1 MVLKCDSRLTLK
13 LRSTSA
19 GDRSSKV
26 WPLTIPALLIRMVGR
41 PSCVCSQFLAGEI
54 IRSHSLCL
62 CAQTRYSTYV
72 FFYPLS
78 CVSNSV
84 NIPNIAR
91 IPLHDPLV
99 RRRRSGVLQ
108 GRPDIKQ
115 SDPHPPR
122 LKQPSDLLSK
132 PLTAARDDHELF
144 VPEHG
149 PRGPEREIMVQKR
162 EEFEGEVS

>member
-1 MVLKCDSRLTLK
+1 M
-13 LRSTSA
+13 
-19 GDRSSKV
+19 
-26 WPLTIPALLIRMVGR
+26 
-41 PSCVCSQFLAGEI
+41 
-54 IRSHSLCL
+54 
-62 CAQTRYSTYV
+62 
-72 FFYPLS
+72 
-78 CVSNSV
+78 

-122 LKQPSDLLSK
+122 LQQPSDLLSK
-132 PLTAARDDHELF
+132 PLTAARDDDELF

-149 PRGPEREIMVQKR
+149 PRGAEREILVQKR
-162 EEFEGEVS
+162 EEFEGEVSEKKEGIGFQDRGERRVVVVIGVAVVVVGGA